1 MKKSVVLAMAAMMTA
16 AVVTGCGAAGGGK
29 DIGKDEALEI
39 ALSDAGVHENDTTR
53 LRVSEDRDDGGK
65 VYEIQFDAAGVE
77 YDYEVAAEDGK
88 ILSAENEQVPV
99 EAVPYNTDNTA
110 QQDQTDD
117 TQGNAGVQENQ
128 TDDTKTNDNAQQNQ
142 TSNDQTNNTNNTNNA
157 NVKVSQEEAI
167 AIALKR
173 VPGATEKDI
182 HIEFDTDD
190 GQYRYEGDIIYD
202 QKEYDFE
209 IDANSGTILEWSEE
223 RR

>member
-16 AVVTGCGAAGGGK
+16 AIVTGCGTAGGGK

-53 LRVSEDRDDGGK
+53 LRVAEDREDGGK

-99 EAVPYNTDNTA
+99 EAIPYNTA
-110 QQDQTDD
+110 QQDQTAD
-117 TQGNAGVQENQ
+117 TQENADVQGNR
-128 TDDTKTNDNAQQNQ
+128 TDDIKTNDNAQQNQ
-142 TSNDQTNNTNNTNNA
+142 ASNDQTNNTNNA
-157 NVKVSQEEAI
+157 NVKVSREEAI